1 MFSGQFICETA
12 IKEESS
18 LKSLHLGFEIKM
30 WLKATRRLQ
39 GDQEFFRFT
48 MLARFGLPAYTW
60 VWISKLSC
68 QNLQV
73 GGEKRRQINKGQIIA
88 LIFHFVVSSLRYWHK
103 SYPLCKLRWI
113 TVYLKGAGL
122 WQREARLHC
131 NTLLEEQ
138 GCTFLSLLLTK
149 NILRL
154 QKHGWTKPSF
164 ITAGNVPNYVRLE
177 TRVILGMPHRR
188 PQTYLRF
195 PSSRSLSA
203 FPDWDVDKYR
213 HAAQGLKHWQF
224 SQDSTS

>member
-1 MFSGQFICETA
+1 
-12 IKEESS
+12 
-18 LKSLHLGFEIKM
+18 M

-48 MLARFGLPAYTW
+48 VLGRFGLPAYTW

-103 SYPLCKLRWI
+103 STHCANWDESQFTLREQ
-113 TVYLKGAGL
+113 VSAK
-122 WQREARLHC
+122 EARLHC

-154 QKHGWTKPSF
+154 QKHGWTKPYF
-164 ITAGNVPNYVRLE
+164 ITAGNVPNHARSE
-177 TRVILGMPHRR
+177 TRVILGRPHRR
-188 PQTYLRF
+188 PQSYLRF
-195 PSSRSLSA
+195 PSSRSLYWLS
-203 FPDWDVDKYR
+203 P
-213 HAAQGLKHWQF
+213 HQP
-224 SQDSTS
+224 SQTGMWTNRAMQPKD